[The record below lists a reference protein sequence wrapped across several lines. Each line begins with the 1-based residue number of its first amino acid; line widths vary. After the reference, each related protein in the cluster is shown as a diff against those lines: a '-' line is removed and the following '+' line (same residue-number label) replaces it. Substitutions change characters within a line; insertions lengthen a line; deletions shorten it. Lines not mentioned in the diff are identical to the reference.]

1 VFKNWIRLTVAD
13 CEVIEMEDGMAV
25 YPIFKN
31 GRSSIHQYALAHGL
45 KKYYNHDISKL
56 KNIVLYMREP
66 EERFVS
72 GVYTYLYYKN
82 SQKVDEKILSQIE
95 NFKVIDQHFAPQY
108 IWLLHLYK
116 YYNGLVDIRPV
127 SEAYNLVPVRG
138 GPWDG
143 ELKGP
148 WKPLSDDDKVKIS
161 KIKHSA
167 YVDVDKKIIKK
178 YIGKK
183 VDLKQIIKEFKNAVS

>member
-1 VFKNWIRLTVAD
+1 MFNKWIWFTVAD

-31 GRSSIHQYALAHGL
+31 GRSSIDQYALKHNL

-56 KNIVLYMREP
+56 KNIVLYLREP

-82 SQKVDEKILSQIE
+82 SQKVDENILSQIE
-95 NFKVIDQHFAPQY
+95 NFNVVDRHFAPQY
-108 IWLLHLYK
+108 IWLLQLHK

-127 SEAYNLVPVRG
+127 SEVYDLVPIRG

-143 ELKGP
+143 EPAGP
-148 WKPLSDDDKVKIS
+148 WKPLSDDDKIEIS